1 MEKLIVAADFS
12 TASRNAA
19 RYAADMAVQINA
31 EIILFHVIDVSILI
45 SGISVAAD
53 FYTGMEKDSEEE
65 LNKLKEELI
74 TRTKNR
80 IPVSVNSVS
89 GLVVPELTSICN
101 EVKPLAVIMGA
112 QGKSAVD
119 RVLLGSNSGE
129 AIQRL
134 NYPVFVIPSDTV
146 YTTVKKMVLACDM
159 QNTRALP
166 FSKIEKFVRLFNA
179 QLLVLNIKTSEKDT
193 KNEVELV
200 ENTLSALTP
209 AYYSIHHD
217 NVEKGINEFIAENQ
231 IDLLLLV
238 PKSRNLLAAV
248 FHKSVSKRICWHPAI
263 PVITLPE

>member
-12 TASRNAA
+12 TASLNAA

-31 EIILFHVIDVSILI
+31 EIILFHVIDISILI

-53 FYTGMEKDSEEE
+53 FYTGMEKDAEEE
-65 LNKLKEELI
+65 LNRLKEELI
-74 TRTKNR
+74 TRTKNK
-80 IPVSVNSVS
+80 IPVSVNNVS
-89 GLVVPELTSICN
+89 GLVISELTGLCD
-101 EVKPLAVIMGA
+101 EVRPLAVIMGA

-119 RVLLGSNSGE
+119 RVLLGSNTGE

-134 NYPVFVIPSDTV
+134 NYPIFVIPSDTV
-146 YTTVKKMVLACDM
+146 YTSVKKMVLACDM

-166 FSKIEKFVRLFNA
+166 FNKMEKFVRLFNA
-179 QLLVLNIKTSEKDT
+179 QLLVLNIQTSEKNT
-193 KNEVELV
+193 KSEVEFV
-200 ENTLSALTP
+200 ESTLSALTP

-217 NVEKGINEFIAENQ
+217 NVEKGINQFIAEYK

-238 PKSRNLLAAV
+238 PKSRNPLAAV
-248 FHKSVSKRICWHPAI
+248 FHKSISKKICWHPAI